1 MRRASR
7 SYPSS
12 PPADNSAVIAAAL
25 DQAAPRSIRVLAA
38 EDVAVNRELIRLI
51 LEPKGYA
58 VDTVCDGIEAVEAV
72 TLQAYDIVFMDMQ
85 MPGMDGMDAT
95 RAIRR
100 LGGRYQSLPIVALSA
115 NIIADQIQLCL
126 DAGMT
131 AHIAK
136 PFTSESLCAAVDRW
150 CAASATQNL
159 VLESFVEQA
168 GWSSVRGLLDM
179 LGAQI
184 AAFEA
189 CPPNDV
195 LQLGRH
201 AHALRGAAG
210 ALGYG
215 DLATVC
221 RELEAACQTPK
232 GPFFV
237 LGLAHK
243 ASGLTKQQIAR
254 ELARAA

>member
-1 MRRASR
+1 MTADLALTDAAEERSAASG
-7 SYPSS
+7 
-12 PPADNSAVIAAAL
+12 L
-25 DQAAPRSIRVLAA
+25 IRVLAA

-51 LEPKGYA
+51 LEPKGYL

-72 TLQAYDIVFMDMQ
+72 TLQPYDIVFMDMQ

-100 LGGRYQSLPIVALSA
+100 LGGRYSQLPVVALSA
-115 NIIADQIQLCL
+115 NIIADQVQLCL

-136 PFTSESLCAAVDRW
+136 PFTSESLCAAIERW
-150 CAASATQNL
+150 CVTSAPKNL
-159 VLESFVEQA
+159 VLESFVQQA
-168 GWSSVRGLLDM
+168 GWSSVRSLLDM
-179 LGAQI
+179 LQAQI

-189 CPPNDV
+189 CPQNNVDE
-195 LQLGRH
+195 LGRH

-221 RELEAACQTPK
+221 RELEAACGTPK
-232 GPFFV
+232 GPFCV

-243 ASGLTKQQIAR
+243 ATGLTKQDIAR